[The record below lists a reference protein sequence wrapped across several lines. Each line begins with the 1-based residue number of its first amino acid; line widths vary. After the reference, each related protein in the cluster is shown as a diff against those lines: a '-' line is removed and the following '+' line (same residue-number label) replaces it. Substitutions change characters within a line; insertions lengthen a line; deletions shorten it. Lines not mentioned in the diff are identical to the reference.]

1 MNVPVLVIKLH
12 GQPIG
17 CLFKYTQPGLP
28 PILRFA
34 ADEAYARQPW
44 DEADVLSESMR
55 ADDPVQ
61 QQSFWLDVTRP
72 EFNTVRGSK
81 GDWELPPFFQ
91 NLLPEGVFRRFVAE
105 EAQIDPM
112 DHMAMIAACGKN
124 LPGAVTAEWEDISR
138 DTLQRLIT
146 QNQDALEAT
155 VWAEPFQDALSIS
168 GVQPKIGVNKDAEGR
183 FVGRTSRG
191 EASII
196 AKLPSPEY
204 ARMPQL
210 ESLGMTLAGLAG
222 VDVCQFELVPMSV
235 LSAPHRYDLGD
246 ELAGQFLAV
255 TRFDRGE
262 GGAKIHFE
270 DFAQVFG
277 RPPEQK
283 YAESYLAIGAVLL
296 SLPRC
301 GEAAVHELLRRIE
314 VNELLGNAD
323 MHLKNLG
330 LLYRDRRHAEL
341 APAYDITST
350 LLYNGARGH
359 ALLLMPDGD
368 AAGERQ
374 HAAPIFNPTR
384 LQAFCN
390 ALGLQVPGAAKVVRD
405 VAAEAARHWLAPI
418 LASGLTPMQK
428 RQLLTRVAGHP
439 HLDQA
444 IRRLRLPALREAWDE
459 AARDAEP
466 SATDPRTIPPESR

>member
-12 GQPIG
+12 GQAIG
-17 CLFKYTQPGLP
+17 CLFKYMQPGLP

-34 ADEAYARQPW
+34 ADEAYARKPW

-55 ADDPVQ
+55 AEDPAQ

-91 NLLPEGVFRRFVAE
+91 NLLPEGVFRRFVAD
-105 EAQIDPM
+105 EAQIDPQ

-124 LPGAVTAEWEDISR
+124 MPGAVTAEWEDIPR
-138 DTLQRLIT
+138 NTLQRLIT

-168 GVQPKIGVNKDAEGR
+168 GVQPKIGVNKDAQGR

-191 EASII
+191 DAAII

-210 ESLGMTLAGLAG
+210 EGLCMDLARLAG
-222 VDVCQFELVPMSV
+222 VDVCEFALAPMSA
-235 LSAPHRYDLGD
+235 LAAPHRYDLGD

-255 TRFDRGE
+255 TRFDRS
-262 GGAKIHFE
+262 GGRGREKKIHFE

-283 YAESYLAIGAVLL
+283 YAESYLAIAAILL
-296 SLPRC
+296 GLPGC
-301 GEAAVHELLRRIE
+301 GEPAVHELLRRIE

-323 MHLKNLG
+323 MHLKNIG

-359 ALLLMPDGD
+359 ALRLMPNGAKADS
-368 AAGERQ
+368 AARQ
-374 HAAPIFNPTR
+374 HAAPLFNPTR
-384 LQAFCN
+384 LQTFCN
-390 ALGLQVPGAAKVVRD
+390 ALGLQVAGAAKVVRD
-405 VAAEAARHWLAPI
+405 VAGKAAQQWLAPI

-428 RQLLTRVAGHP
+428 RQLLARLAGHP
-439 HLDQA
+439 HIDQA
-444 IRRLRLPALREAWDE
+444 IRRLRRPALRSAWDE
-459 AARDAEP
+459 DVRAATPADA
-466 SATDPRTIPPESR
+466 

>member
-12 GQPIG
+12 GRAIG

-55 ADDPVQ
+55 ADDPAQ

-124 LPGAVTAEWEDISR
+124 LPGAVTAEWENISR

-168 GVQPKIGVNKDAEGR
+168 GVQPKIGVNKNAEGR

-210 ESLGMTLAGLAG
+210 ESLGMGLARLAG
-222 VDVCQFELVPMSV
+222 VDVCEFELVPMSA
-235 LSAPHRYDLGD
+235 LAAPHRYDLGD
-246 ELAGQFLAV
+246 EVAGQFLAV
-255 TRFDRGE
+255 TRFDRGPR
-262 GGAKIHFE
+262 GSKVHFE

-283 YAESYLAIGAVLL
+283 YAESYLAIAAVLL
-296 SLPRC
+296 GLPRC

-330 LLYRDRRHAEL
+330 LLYRDRHHAEL

-359 ALLLMPDGD
+359 ALRLMPDGD
-368 AAGERQ
+368 AAERQ

-390 ALGLQVPGAAKVVRD
+390 ALGLQVAGAAKVLRD
-405 VAAEAARHWLAPI
+405 VAAEAARQWLAPI
-418 LASGLTPMQK
+418 MVSGLTPTQK
-428 RQLLTRVAGHP
+428 RQLLTRVASHP

-444 IRRLRLPALREAWDE
+444 IRRLRQPALREAWDE
-459 AARDAEP
+459 AVRGAESSAR
-466 SATDPRTIPPESR
+466 DPRTIPPESR

>member
-12 GQPIG
+12 GQRIG
-17 CLFKYTQPGLP
+17 CLFQYGQPGMP
-28 PILRFA
+28 TILRFA
-34 ADEAYARQPW
+34 AEESYARVPW

-55 ADDPVQ
+55 ADDPAQ

-72 EFNTVRGSK
+72 EFNTVPGSRG
-81 GDWELPPFFQ
+81 DAQLPPFFQ
-91 NLLPEGVFRRFVAE
+91 NLLPEGVFRRFVAD
-105 EAQIDPM
+105 EAQIDPL
-112 DHMAMIAACGKN
+112 DHMGMIAACGKN
-124 LPGAVTAEWEDISR
+124 MPGAVTAEWEDIPR
-138 DTLQRLIT
+138 ATLQRLVT

-168 GVQPKIGVNKDAEGR
+168 GVQPKIGVNKDLEGR
-183 FVGRTSRG
+183 FVGRTSQG
-191 EASII
+191 DAAII

-210 ESLGMTLAGLAG
+210 ESLSMGLARLAG
-222 VDVCQFELVPMSV
+222 VDVCQFELVTLSA

-246 ELAGQFLAV
+246 EVAGEFLAV
-255 TRFDRGE
+255 TRFDRGP
-262 GGAKIHFE
+262 GGKVHFE

-277 RPPEQK
+277 LPPEHK
-283 YAESYLAIGAVLL
+283 YAESYLAIAAVLMG
-296 SLPRC
+296 LPRC
-301 GEAAVHELLRRIE
+301 GQAAVHELLRRIE

-359 ALLLMPDGD
+359 ALVLMPG
-368 AAGERQ
+368 AQKQ
-374 HAAPIFNPTR
+374 HAAPIFNPQR

-390 ALGLQVPGAAKVVRD
+390 LLGLQVAGAAKVVRD
-405 VAAEAARHWLAPI
+405 VAAEAAQHWLPLI
-418 LASGLTPMQK
+418 EASGLTPRQK
-428 RQLLTRVAGHP
+428 RQLLTRLAKHP
-439 HLDQA
+439 HLVQA
-444 IRRLRLPALREAWDE
+444 TRRLRRPDLLEAWTA
-459 AARDAEP
+459 AARAP
-466 SATDPRTIPPESR
+466 

>member
-12 GQPIG
+12 GQAVG
-17 CLFKYTQPGLP
+17 CLFKYAQPGLP

-34 ADEAYARQPW
+34 ADEAWARKPW
-44 DEADVLSESMR
+44 DAADVLSESMR
-55 ADDPVQ
+55 AEDPAQ

-72 EFNTVRGSK
+72 EFNAVRGSK

-91 NLLPEGVFRRFVAE
+91 NLLPEGVFRRFVAD

-112 DHMAMIAACGKN
+112 DHMAMLAACGKN
-124 LPGAVTAEWEDISR
+124 LPGAVTAEWEDIPR
-138 DTLQRLIT
+138 ATLQRLVT
-146 QNQDALEAT
+146 QNQDALEAS

-168 GVQPKIGVNKDAEGR
+168 GVQPKIGVNKDAQGR

-191 EASII
+191 DAAII
-196 AKLPSPEY
+196 AKLPSSDY

-210 ESLGMTLAGLAG
+210 EHLGMSLARLAG
-222 VDVCQFELVPMSV
+222 VDVCQFELAP
-235 LSAPHRYDLGD
+235 LAALAAPHRYDLGD

-255 TRFDRGE
+255 TRFDRE
-262 GGAKIHFE
+262 SSNSNKRDRRIHFE

-283 YAESYLAIGAVLL
+283 YAESYLAIAAVLL
-296 SLPRC
+296 GLPRC
-301 GEAAVHELLRRIE
+301 GEPAVHELLRRIE

-330 LLYRDRRHAEL
+330 LLYRDRHHAQL

-359 ALLLMPDGD
+359 ALRLMPDSGQP
-368 AAGERQ
+368 EINQRQ
-374 HAAPIFNPTR
+374 HAAPLFNPTR

-390 ALGLQVPGAAKVVRD
+390 ALGLQVAGASKVVRD
-405 VAAEAARHWLAPI
+405 VAAEAAQQWLPPI
-418 LASGLTPMQK
+418 LASGLTPTQK
-428 RQLLTRVAGHP
+428 RQLLSRVAGHP
-439 HLDQA
+439 HVDQA
-444 IRRLRLPALREAWDE
+444 LRRLRRPDLRNAWDE
-459 AARDAEP
+459 AVQ
-466 SATDPRTIPPESR
+466 ATG